1 MVTAIVLINTEHGHI
16 NDVAESLVE
25 MPGVSEVYSV
35 GGRYDLVA
43 VIRVKTNE
51 QMADLVTTHLL
62 KIDHIQHTE
71 TLIAFR
77 AYSQHD
83 LERMFAIGVEAE

>member
-1 MVTAIVLINTEHGHI
+1 MVTAIVLIDVGHGHVSE
-16 NDVAESLVE
+16 VAEKIVE

-43 VIRVKTNE
+43 IIRVRTNDE
-51 QMADLVTTHLL
+51 MAAVVTGNMMQLDD
-62 KIDHIQHTE
+62 IVNTE

-77 AYSQHD
+77 AYSRHD
-83 LERMFAIGVEAE
+83 LERMFSIGDET